1 MLVNEKMYQLGSVRS
16 VIRDLFEYGKK
27 RAEDVGKEN
36 VYDFSLGNPSIPAP
50 ECVNETIRDLTLNLD
65 SLSLHGYT
73 SAQGD
78 VETRDAVAKYL
89 NKTHGTN
96 FNADNFYMTMGAAA
110 SLSICFKSL
119 TTSSDD
125 EFIVIA
131 PFFPEYTVFIN
142 SAGAKC
148 VVVPADTENFQID
161 FAALEEKISRNTKGI
176 VINSP
181 NNPSGAVYSAATIE
195 KLAALLEKKQNEF
208 GTQIFLIADEP
219 YREIVYDGV
228 EVPFVTKYY
237 KNTLVCYSYSKS
249 LSLPGERIGWVLV
262 PDEAYESKTLYAA
275 VAGAGRALGYV
286 CASSMFQKVLVKCI
300 GQTGD
305 VDAYKANRD
314 LLYDGLTKIGYKCFK
329 PQGAFYMFV
338 KALEDSAEN
347 FCEKAKEEDVLIVP
361 ATGFGCPGWVRIS
374 YCVDSDMIKRSMPAF
389 ERIYNKYM

>member
-78 VETRDAVAKYL
+78 VETRDAVAQYL

-148 VVVPADTENFQID
+148 LVVPADTENFQID
-161 FAALEEKISRNTKGI
+161 FVALEEKISRNTKGI

-347 FCEKAKEEDVLIVP
+347 FCEKAKEEDVLVVP